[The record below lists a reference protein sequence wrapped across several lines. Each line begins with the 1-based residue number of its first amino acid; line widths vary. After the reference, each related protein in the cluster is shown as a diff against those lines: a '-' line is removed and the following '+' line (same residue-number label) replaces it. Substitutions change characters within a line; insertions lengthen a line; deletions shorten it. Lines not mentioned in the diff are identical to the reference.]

1 MGGNPI
7 FKHFSKQT
15 SFSVSV
21 ILLQENAEVLKT
33 NKKIF
38 EILLGAS
45 QNRAHCVVALTC
57 AFELACPHA
66 FPRSCAFGAV
76 RSLTAGLSAVT
87 GEEDLSLV
95 YPAVML

>member
-7 FKHFSKQT
+7 FKNIFKQT
-15 SFSVSV
+15 KFRSERNTFARECCSF
-21 ILLQENAEVLKT
+21 ENKSE
-33 NKKIF
+33 IF
-38 EILLGAS
+38 EILLGAP
-45 QNRAHCVVALTC
+45 QNRAHCVVTLTC